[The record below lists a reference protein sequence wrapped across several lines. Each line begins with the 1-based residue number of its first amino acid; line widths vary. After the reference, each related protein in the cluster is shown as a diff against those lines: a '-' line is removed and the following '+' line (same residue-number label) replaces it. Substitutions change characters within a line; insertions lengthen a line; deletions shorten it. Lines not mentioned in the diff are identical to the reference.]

1 MQRAGRAP
9 CLSDLALLCFSCI
22 ELSLVHWNKNSI
34 DQVFAGGQ
42 HDRPTLLLHVKAS
55 IYRLI
60 AGCCV
65 LVSSKDCCT
74 QKSMKQNVVVC
85 KVSKNCRKIESHE

>member
-9 CLSDLALLCFSCI
+9 CLSDLALLSFSCI
-22 ELSLVHWNKNSI
+22 ELSLVHWNKNSV

-42 HDRPTLLLHVKAS
+42 HDRPTLLHVKAS

-74 QKSMKQNVVVC
+74 QKSMGENVVVC
-85 KVSKNCRKIESHE
+85 KVSKDCRKIDSHE